1 MVVGDI
7 GRKAAKM
14 EMRIVGEVGDDVCE
28 FVSLLRP
35 AKPSTMARI
44 KV

>member
-7 GRKAAKM
+7 GRKAAQMKM
-14 EMRIVGEVGDDVCE
+14 SVVGEIGDDVCE
-28 FVSLLRP
+28 FIGLLRP
-35 AKPSTMARI
+35 TEPSTMARI